1 LQHGEGTLEGRERGG
16 NQDRGKKTRSTM
28 AVDPAAHRRCGD
40 YRLVA
45 LVEQGERHSN
55 DRDAERYSCGFGRRY
70 DANSIDVN
78 ADQISGTWYPLKR

>member
-1 LQHGEGTLEGRERGG
+1 
-16 NQDRGKKTRSTM
+16 
-28 AVDPAAHRRCGD
+28 
-40 YRLVA
+40 VA